1 MRWIRPFVALLLLA
15 VIEPVSAREA
25 ILDYLSEIEVR
36 RDAGLLV
43 EEVIRVRAE
52 GRDIKRG
59 IYRDFPTDY
68 TDRLGNRYRVDFRL
82 MEVLRD
88 GVSEPHHTERRD
100 NGVRIYIGDRNVMLS
115 PGVYTYTIRYLTN
128 RQLGFFERHD
138 ELYWNVTGN
147 GWGFP
152 IEQARANITLPA
164 GVPGDAV
171 RLEAYTGPAGA
182 KGQDYSAMLDGYS
195 RATFQATRTLA
206 PGEGLTIVATWPKGF
221 VIPPTS
227 GEKMSWF
234 FADNRE
240 ALIGV
245 GGVLALLAYYL
256 LVWHRV
262 GRDPD
267 PGVVVPL
274 YEPEKGYSPASMRFI
289 RNMGYDNNTF
299 GAAIVNMAVA
309 GYLTIEED
317 AGGEFTLRK
326 TGQLPKLAAGEGA
339 VASALFGS
347 GRQEIKLERKN
358 HRTIAKALSAHKRS
372 LNRDYQKTYFVTN
385 RGFILPGVAISLALL
400 AATVLSLPSGDKTAT
415 AAFFMV
421 WLSGWTVAV
430 FGLGK
435 HLFHSWR
442 QVAAQGSGVVKA
454 VAATLFALPFF
465 AGEVVALGVLT
476 LEVSPSVTLVLA
488 SVLAINILF
497 IEWLKAPT
505 LAGQRLLRKV
515 EGFKLYL
522 EVAEKDELDFKHPPE
537 KTPELFEAYL
547 PYALALGVEQQW
559 ADKFSSVL
567 ARAGTAAGQPR
578 WYRGRHWNPRNL
590 GGFTSSVGG
599 AMSSAI
605 ASSSTAPGSSSG
617 SGGGGSSG
625 GGGGGGGGGGW

>member
-1 MRWIRPFVALLLLA
+1 MRCIRPLVVLLLLA
-15 VIEPVSAREA
+15 AIQPAGAREA
-25 ILDYLSEIEVR
+25 ILSYLSEIEVR
-36 RDAGLLV
+36 SDASLLV

-52 GRDIKRG
+52 GQAIKRG

-68 TDRLGNRYRVDFRL
+68 KDRLGNRYRVDFGL
-82 MEVLRD
+82 LGVLKD
-88 GVSEPHHTERRD
+88 GVGAPHHTERRD
-100 NGVRIYIGDRNVMLS
+100 NGVRIYIGDRDVMLS
-115 PGVYTYTIRYLTN
+115 PGVYTYTIRYVTT
-128 RQLGFFERHD
+128 RQLGFFENHD

-152 IEQARANITLPA
+152 IEQARANVTLPG
-164 GVPGDAV
+164 GVTEGSV

-182 KGQDYSAMLDGYS
+182 KGQDYSALLDGYN
-195 RATFQATRTLA
+195 RALFETTRPLS
-206 PGEGLTIVATWPKGF
+206 PGEGLTIVATWPKGL
-221 VIPPTS
+221 VTPPTS
-227 GEKMSWF
+227 GEKMGWF

-240 ALIGV
+240 ALVGV
-245 GGVLALLAYYL
+245 GGVLVLLAYYL

-289 RNMGYDNNTF
+289 RNMGYDHKAF

-347 GRQEIKLERKN
+347 GRQQITLERTN
-358 HRTIAKALSAHKRS
+358 HRTIAKALDAHKRS

-385 RGFILPGVAISLALL
+385 RGFILPGVAISLLLL
-400 AATVLSLPSGDKTAT
+400 AATVLGLPSGDKTAT
-415 AAFFMV
+415 AAFFVV
-421 WLSGWTVAV
+421 WLSGWSVAV

-442 QVAAQGSGVVKA
+442 QVATQGSGIGKA
-454 VAATLFALPFF
+454 VVATLFALPFF

-476 LEVSPSVTLVLA
+476 LEVSPAVTLILA
-488 SVLAINILF
+488 AVLAINILF

-505 LAGQRLLRKV
+505 LAGQKLLQKV
-515 EGFKLYL
+515 AGFKLYL

-547 PYALALGVEQQW
+547 PYALALDVEQQW

-567 ARAGTAAGQPR
+567 SRAGTAARQPR

-590 GGFTSSVGG
+590 SSFTSSMGG

-605 ASSSTAPGSSSG
+605 SSSSTAPGSSSG

-625 GGGGGGGGGGW
+625 GGGGGGGGGW